1 MMTKSGTGEARHL
14 DLVGA
19 GTVQNHLFLER
30 VRQEIPVT
38 LHTVLSEALSMVG
51 LRGDGISVLLI
62 DASYLPLDAVIDE
75 LSAVKLHDNVCPAL
89 LNLDRAAAHA
99 ADSIACGIRGMFYRD
114 DDIDL
119 VLRGVR
125 ALFEGSVWISRETLF
140 DAVRNGDHHHH
151 HHDRTGEAKQRNP
164 ADELTRR
171 EREIVGLICI
181 GATNQ
186 EIADKLFIS
195 TNTVKTHIYKIYK
208 KIHVPNRMQAAL
220 WGAKNL

>member
-1 MMTKSGTGEARHL
+1 MMTKSGTDEARHL

-62 DASYLPLDAVIDE
+62 DASYLPLDTVIDE

-140 DAVRNGDHHHH
+140 EAVRNGDHHQQHGTVA
-151 HHDRTGEAKQRNP
+151 RERSP
-164 ADELTRR
+164 AGELTRR